1 MRKKFIHFLWGLLF
15 VTVLLTG
22 LAFFA
27 ISEGWIG
34 YVPELKQLDRQ
45 ICVSSAHIR
54 RAIARNLCTLRK
66 PRIRF
71 IRQNIALCNK
81 SFGCHRRH
89 KVLRPLGHRLPLA
102 YACRCET
109 RNTRKRK
116 RGRRLNDNTATCQ
129 AALFFHGKELH
140 EAYDSKA
147 CGMGHS
153 REIGTLLH

>member
-34 YVPELKQLDRQ
+34 YVPELKQLDRPIDKFASQ
-45 ICVSSAHIR
+45 VLTSDGQSLGTYARSENRVFVSYDKISPYVTKALV
-54 RAIARNLCTLRK
+54 ATED
-66 PRIRF
+66 IRF
-71 IRQNIALCNK
+71 YDHSGIDFRSLMRA
-81 SFGCHRRH
+81 
-89 KVLRPLGHRLPLA
+89 VV
-102 YACRCET
+102 
-109 RNTRKRK
+109 K
-116 RGRRLNDNTATCQ
+116 RGILGKESAGGT
-129 AALFFHGKELH
+129 ALFFHGKELH